1 MEITELQK
9 DLAATFRWTARLNMH
24 EGVANHFSA
33 CVPGS
38 STDFYVNK
46 AGLHFSQIKASDI
59 ILVTK
64 DNIEELKKKPDLVDP
79 TAINIHGAIHQKV
92 PHARCIFHVHS
103 KYATALS
110 TLKDPIMKP
119 IDQNTM
125 IFFNRVSVFNEFGGL
140 GVEDESIKMA
150 NALGNKQHLLL
161 ANHGIITTGETIAEG
176 FNYLYYFEKA
186 AETYLTALS
195 TNKELNIVSDEI
207 AEKTAQETADYPI
220 NLAQL
225 HLDQIKKILDDNKA
239 TNITT
244 IDLKDKSSIADYMV
258 VASGTSSRHIQAVS
272 EILLQQLKQSGLK
285 HCTIE
290 GKESDDWKLIDA
302 IEVVVH
308 IFHPEKRSLYN
319 LEKMWE
325 NVLPKQNINA

>member
-1 MEITELQK
+1 MEITELQI

-33 CVPGS
+33 CVPDS

-110 TLKDPIMKP
+110 TLKDPVMKP

-140 GVEDESIKMA
+140 GFEDESIKMA

-161 ANHGIITTGETIAEG
+161 ANHGIITTGETVAEG

-195 TNKELNIVSDEI
+195 TKKDLNIVSDEI
-207 AEKTAQETADYPI
+207 AEKTAQETAGYPI

-225 HLDQIKKILDDNKA
+225 HLDQIKKILDKEEPDY
-239 TNITT
+239 
-244 IDLKDKSSIADYMV
+244 KD
-258 VASGTSSRHIQAVS
+258 
-272 EILLQQLKQSGLK
+272 
-285 HCTIE
+285 
-290 GKESDDWKLIDA
+290 
-302 IEVVVH
+302 
-308 IFHPEKRSLYN
+308 
-319 LEKMWE
+319 
-325 NVLPKQNINA
+325 

>member
-46 AGLHFSQIKASDI
+46 AGVHFSQIKASDL

-64 DNIEELKKKPDLVDP
+64 ENISDLKNKPELIDP
-79 TAINIHGAIHQKV
+79 TAINIHGTIHQKI
-92 PHARCIFHVHS
+92 PHAKSIFHVHS

-110 TLKDPIMKP
+110 TLKNPTLPP

-125 IFFNRVSVFNEFGGL
+125 IFYNRVSIFNEFGGL
-140 GVEDESIKMA
+140 GFEDESIKMA
-150 NALGNKQHLLL
+150 TALGNKQHMLL

-195 TNKELNIVSDEI
+195 TNQELNIASDKV
-207 AEKTAQETADYPI
+207 AEKTAQETANYPI
-220 NLAQL
+220 DLAKM
-225 HLDQIKKILDDNKA
+225 HLDQIKLILD
-239 TNITT
+239 
-244 IDLKDKSSIADYMV
+244 
-258 VASGTSSRHIQAVS
+258 
-272 EILLQQLKQSGLK
+272 
-285 HCTIE
+285 
-290 GKESDDWKLIDA
+290 KE
-302 IEVVVH
+302 E
-308 IFHPEKRSLYN
+308 PEYKN
-319 LEKMWE
+319 
-325 NVLPKQNINA
+325 

>member
-1 MEITELQK
+1 
-9 DLAATFRWTARLNMH
+9 MH

-125 IFFNRVSVFNEFGGL
+125 IFFNRVSVFNKFGGL
-140 GVEDESIKMA
+140 GFKDESIKMA

-195 TNKELNIVSDEI
+195 TNKELNVVSDEI

-225 HLDQIKKILDDNKA
+225 HLDQIKKILDKEEP
-239 TNITT
+239 
-244 IDLKDKSSIADYMV
+244 DY
-258 VASGTSSRHIQAVS
+258 
-272 EILLQQLKQSGLK
+272 K
-285 HCTIE
+285 
-290 GKESDDWKLIDA
+290 
-302 IEVVVH
+302 
-308 IFHPEKRSLYN
+308 N
-319 LEKMWE
+319 
-325 NVLPKQNINA
+325 

>member
-125 IFFNRVSVFNEFGGL
+125 IFFNRVSVFNKFGGL
-140 GVEDESIKMA
+140 GFKDESIKMA

-225 HLDQIKKILDDNKA
+225 HLDQIKKILDKEEP
-239 TNITT
+239 
-244 IDLKDKSSIADYMV
+244 DY
-258 VASGTSSRHIQAVS
+258 
-272 EILLQQLKQSGLK
+272 K
-285 HCTIE
+285 
-290 GKESDDWKLIDA
+290 
-302 IEVVVH
+302 
-308 IFHPEKRSLYN
+308 N
-319 LEKMWE
+319 
-325 NVLPKQNINA
+325 